1 MSLKTKTYPCAEIE
15 KLDVNCTLYKIRVVE
30 SSSDMIEISWHDTAK
45 RNLELKLENRTLKI
59 LDHAAIGI
67 YNTLALIDLKKDAQ
81 LLIKLPKSYT
91 GKAIFQSKEEPVHLS
106 SLTSE
111 ATIGVASST
120 GEILLE
126 NVCCSQLDIRG
137 HQGKINCYS
146 LDTTGSINI
155 SSKNGAINCNL
166 LGSESDYT
174 VSCNT
179 SNRRCTVN
187 GVTGQGD
194 KKVQL
199 NSEHGEIRFT
209 FQNGVSTSK
218 PTSRYDRKNAFQE
231 W

>member
-30 SSSDMIEISWHDTAK
+30 SPSDMIEISWRDTAK
-45 RNLELKLENRTLKI
+45 RTLELKLEDRTLKL
-59 LDHAAIGI
+59 LDHAAISI

-106 SLTSE
+106 SLTSK

-137 HQGKINCYS
+137 HQVKINCYS
-146 LDTTGSINI
+146 LDTTGSVNI

-199 NSEHGEIRFT
+199 NSERGEILFT
-209 FQNGVSTSK
+209 FQNGISTSK
-218 PTSRYDRKNAFQE
+218 PTSRYDRKDAFQE